1 MRYVTYVIKPPR
13 GYFDRGAER
22 LREVGVTFESIQNI
36 DQLSDE
42 TIVTHK
48 VVRGNESAIRDT
60 LEQSGPDVVDYQL
73 TDAGEMT
80 ILQLHYRPS
89 DLTHELLAIHRRH
102 AAVLDFPLKYTGPEN
117 RSLRVTEIGREE
129 SLRHVIEETESLVDV
144 EIEALGNYDP
154 SDNRPFADLT
164 DRQRE
169 VLRVAV
175 EEGYYEEPRQVT
187 YEDIAAR
194 LDCSAGTV
202 GQHLRRIEARLMST
216 LITGEGAEQSTEAE
230 QTRGPTPPSPSQ

>member
-1 MRYVTYVIKPPR
+1 MRYVTYVITPPR

-22 LREVGVTFESIQNI
+22 LRELGVTFDSIRNI
-36 DQLSDE
+36 DRLNDG
-42 TIVTHK
+42 TIITQK
-48 VVRGNESAIRDT
+48 IVRGDRAVAERA
-60 LEQSGPDVVDYQL
+60 LEETGPTVVDYQL
-73 TDAGEMT
+73 TDAGDRT
-80 ILQLHYRPS
+80 VLQLHYEPS
-89 DLTHELLAIHRRH
+89 DLTRELLSIHGRH
-102 AAVLDFPLKYTGPEN
+102 AVLLDYPLEYTGPEN
-117 RSLRVTEIGREE
+117 RSLRVSEIGREDE
-129 SLRHVIEETESLVDV
+129 LRRVIEETRAIADV
-144 EIEALGNYDP
+144 EIERLGTYDP
-154 SDNRPFADLT
+154 SDERPFTELT

-216 LITGEGAEQSTEAE
+216 LISGYAERTTETDRRPDPAATG
-230 QTRGPTPPSPSQ
+230 PSR